1 MKKHGRFEREKP
13 KTSKKKTV
21 LIITAVILA
30 LLLAI
35 VIGVIAVYYSMINRI
50 NKVDVPDVVYT
61 KPTYDLSDTVDV
73 TGATEAVA
81 GDETVAQTEPP
92 HVASSEDYINFLV
105 VGQSARPGED
115 SRLADTMIL
124 CTVNTYEKTLTLTSF
139 LRDTL
144 LAVGTDFN
152 GHTIGHIKLT
162 TAYHLGGY
170 YTNGDA
176 NDKIAGSMHLINM
189 VLNRNFGV
197 EVDHNFEVDFNMF
210 IKVID
215 LMGGVSL
222 ELTEAEADYLNAN
235 VTWFEGASFEPG
247 WAHLDGSTALCYARM
262 RKAAG
267 DSDNDIKRTARQRY
281 LIERVINRLK
291 TKSISDVEAI
301 AKEVLP
307 MVSTSMSNAEIT
319 ETLVTML
326 KILPELKLLTGG
338 TCPVEG
344 TYRGDMVDIYGDGMY
359 HSVLTDYSV
368 AQQAKLMRAITEG
381 EVAQ

>member
-1 MKKHGRFEREKP
+1 MRKHGRFEREKP
-13 KTSKKKTV
+13 KTSKKKIGLIIAIVILV
-21 LIITAVILA
+21 LI
-30 LLLAI
+30 LAI
-35 VIGVIAVYYSMINRI
+35 VIGVVAVYNSMLNQI
-50 NKVDVPDVVYT
+50 NKVDVPTIVYT
-61 KPTYDLSDTVDV
+61 KPVYDLTDVPETEGTVADV
-73 TGATEAVA
+73 AE
-81 GDETVAQTEPP
+81 DETTIATEPP
-92 HVASSEDYINFLV
+92 HVSSSEDYINFLV

-152 GHTIGHIKLT
+152 GHTIGNIKLT

-197 EVDHNFEVDFNMF
+197 EVDHNFEVDFDMF

-215 LMGGVSL
+215 LLGGVSL
-222 ELTEAEADYLNAN
+222 ELTEAEADYLNSN
-235 VTWFEGASFEPG
+235 VTWFDTTFEPG
-247 WAHLDGSTALCYARM
+247 LVHLDGSTALCYARM
-262 RKAAG
+262 RKAVG

-281 LIERVINRLK
+281 LIERVINRLRA
-291 TKSISDVEAI
+291 KSISEVEAI
-301 AKEVLP
+301 VKEVLP

-381 EVAQ
+381 EVAE

>member
-13 KTSKKKTV
+13 KTSKKKIGLIIAIVILV
-21 LIITAVILA
+21 LI
-30 LLLAI
+30 LAI
-35 VIGVIAVYYSMINRI
+35 VIGVVAVYNSMLNQI
-50 NKVDVPDVVYT
+50 NKVNVPTIVYT
-61 KPTYDLSDTVDV
+61 KPVYDLTDVPETEGTVADV
-73 TGATEAVA
+73 VEDETTIATEPA
-81 GDETVAQTEPP
+81 

-152 GHTIGHIKLT
+152 GHTIGNIKLT

-197 EVDHNFEVDFNMF
+197 EVDHNFEVDFDMF

-222 ELTEAEADYLNAN
+222 ELTEAEADYLNSK
-235 VTWFEGASFEPG
+235 VTWFDAAFEPG
-247 WAHLDGSTALCYARM
+247 WAHVDGSTALCYARM

-281 LIERVINRLK
+281 LIDRVISQLK
-291 TKSISDVEAI
+291 RMSISDVEAI
-301 AKEVLP
+301 VKEVLP

>member
-1 MKKHGRFEREKP
+1 MKKRGRFEREKP
-13 KTSKKKTV
+13 NTSKKKIG
-21 LIITAVILA
+21 LIIAAVILV
-30 LLLAI
+30 LILAI
-35 VIGVIAVYYSMINRI
+35 VIGVVSIYYSVLNGI
-50 NKVDVPDVVYT
+50 NKVDVPKIAYT
-61 KPTYDLSDTVDV
+61 KPTYDLVVDEDV
-73 TGATEAVA
+73 TKATETAA
-81 GDETVAQTEPP
+81 ATETVVETEPP

-115 SRLADTMIL
+115 SRMADTMIL

-152 GHTIGHIKLT
+152 GHTIGNIKLT

-170 YTNGDA
+170 YTNGDE
-176 NDKIAGSMHLINM
+176 NEKIAGSMHLINM
-189 VLNRNFGV
+189 ILNRNFGV
-197 EVDHNFEVDFNMF
+197 EVDHNFEVDFDMF

-222 ELTEAEADYLNAN
+222 ELTEPEANYLNKKIDWMEVN
-235 VTWFEGASFEPG
+235 FKPG
-247 WAHLDGSTALCYARM
+247 WADLDGSSALCYARM
-262 RKAAG
+262 RKAEG
-267 DSDNDIKRTARQRY
+267 DSESDIKRTVRQRY
-281 LIERVINRLK
+281 LIERVIKQLK
-291 TKSISDVEAI
+291 MLSISEVEAI
-301 AKEVLP
+301 VKEVLP

-319 ETLVTML
+319 DTLVTML
-326 KILPELKLLTGG
+326 KILPELKIQTGG

-344 TYRGDMVDIYGDGMY
+344 TYRGAQVDIYGDGMY